1 MNPFEERRASAKE
14 IRDAVASGSIETAS
28 RATLT
33 KYITWL
39 CTPLAQGEMP
49 VGGEHEQVSELV
61 RFHMLRSM
69 IDTFEERSKI
79 MQRWVMFFAALAIV
93 ATLMP
98 YIIAPSPIFGTTQP
112 PKESVAKTAQDSVPP
127 QRTIVAIPSQS
138 QRPSTDQ
145 GVKQGTGQ
153 AKTGNP

>member
-1 MNPFEERRASAKE
+1 MNPFEERRVSAKE
-14 IRDAVASGSIETAS
+14 IRDAIASGSIETAS

-39 CTPLAQGEMP
+39 CTPLAQGEMA

-69 IDTFEERSKI
+69 IDAFEERSKI
-79 MQRWVMFFAALAIV
+79 MQRWVLFFAALAII
-93 ATLMP
+93 ATIMP
-98 YIIAPSPIFGTTQP
+98 YIIAPNPIFGATPP
-112 PKESVAKTAQDSVPP
+112 PKEPALGTAQNSAPFQKP
-127 QRTIVAIPSQS
+127 IVTNPSQS

-153 AKTGNP
+153 AKKENP